1 MINMTQRIN
10 QLFNHI
16 FQEEVKSKVEV
27 IILFLSITGFFIH
40 LGLILA
46 HQWGFFIT
54 PESAK
59 DLFGSTTSAIYTPF
73 SFILIYEVF
82 LLVYY
87 IPDSFSTS
95 IAKQYEIISLILIR
109 RIYKDIVKMDV
120 DASHWFENNYN
131 IQLTF
136 DMLGFLLLFLLI
148 YLFYF
153 FNLKRPKFKTP
164 PKLEKFITFKRVIS
178 LLLIPVLIGLA
189 VYSLTDWIIEARKFN
204 MGLVTDLSD
213 VNNIFYNE
221 FFNVLILADVFILI
235 ISLKYTES
243 YSQLIRNSGFIIST
257 ILIRISFSAE
267 GITNTALIVG
277 AVAFGVLILGI
288 YNLVGHMEIKSEM
301 GAR

>member
-1 MINMTQRIN
+1 MYDRIN
-10 QLFNHI
+10 EI
-16 FQEEVKSKVEV
+16 FYNIFKEEVKSKIEV
-27 IILFLSITGFFIH
+27 VILYLAILGFFIH

-46 HQWGFFIT
+46 HEWGFFTT
-54 PESAK
+54 PESTQQ
-59 DLFGSTTSAIYTPF
+59 LFGSPTSAIYTPF

-120 DASHWFENNYN
+120 DASHWFENDYN
-131 IQLTF
+131 LQLTI
-136 DMLGFLLLFLLI
+136 DMVGFLLLFLLI

-153 FNLKRPKFKTP
+153 FNLKRPKFKSP
-164 PKLEKFITFKRVIS
+164 PKLEQFITFKRVIS
-178 LLLIPVLIGLA
+178 LLLIPVLLGLA
-189 VYSLTDWIIEARKFN
+189 VYSLIDWVVEARKFN
-204 MGLVTDLSD
+204 LGLVEDLSD
-213 VNNIFYNE
+213 VNSIFYNE
-221 FFNVLILADVFILI
+221 FFNVLILVDVFILI

-257 ILIRISFSAE
+257 ILIRISFTAE
-267 GITNTALIVG
+267 GVTNTALIVG
-277 AVAFGVLILGI
+277 AVSFGVLILGI
-288 YNLVGHMEIKSEM
+288 YNLVGHMEIKSEL